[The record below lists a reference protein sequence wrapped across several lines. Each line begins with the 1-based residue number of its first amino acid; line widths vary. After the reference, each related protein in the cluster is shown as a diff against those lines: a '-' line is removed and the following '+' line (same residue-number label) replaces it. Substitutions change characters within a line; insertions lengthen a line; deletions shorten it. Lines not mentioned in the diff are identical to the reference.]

1 MHHLRLAFRTWLGKL
16 PLRSIFPSTMGLARN
31 QARPGSSLA
40 LGGLGLAVVFSGG
53 ALRAESP
60 AGKGVARVDFE
71 VQLDTVS
78 SGFDKQSCW
87 VHPRAGVI
95 PGPTPTVL
103 LTLQKAA
110 IVGSDIFGP
119 LNEMRTEDLGKTW
132 SPPLQHSVTLGARQ
146 EPDGVTV
153 VPSDFWPKWHAKSG
167 KLLGIGHNVRYQN
180 NKVMPSRQRETVY
193 SLYDSSSRSW
203 SPWSTLAMPDA
214 KHFHGAGAGCVQRL
228 DLADGDILLPIYFTP
243 QGEKM
248 SRVIV
253 VRCAFDGQR
262 LTVRELGNELR
273 LDSDRGLGEP
283 SLTVFQGRYYLTI
296 RHDRGAYVS
305 TSFDGLHYD
314 APRPWL
320 WDDGT
325 DLGSYNTQAHWVT
338 HDLGLFLVYT
348 RRGANNDHIPRHR
361 APLFIGQVDPE
372 RLCVIRATERELM
385 PQRGAKLGNFGVT
398 EINEHETWV
407 TDAEWMQTNGP
418 NYADY
423 TECMKYGSDNAV
435 FAARIQ
441 WAIPNRSWS
450 QR

>member
-1 MHHLRLAFRTWLGKL
+1 
-16 PLRSIFPSTMGLARN
+16 
-31 QARPGSSLA
+31 
-40 LGGLGLAVVFSGG
+40 
-53 ALRAESP
+53 
-60 AGKGVARVDFE
+60 
-71 VQLDTVS
+71 
-78 SGFDKQSCW
+78 
-87 VHPRAGVI
+87 
-95 PGPTPTVL
+95 

-132 SPPLQHSVTLGARQ
+132 SPPLQHTYTLGMRQ
-146 EPDGVTV
+146 EADGVTV

-180 NKVMPSRQRETVY
+180 NKVMPQRQRETVY
-193 SLYDSSSRSW
+193 AIYDPNSRQW
-203 SPWSTLAMPDA
+203 SPWSTLRMPDPER
-214 KHFHGAGAGCVQRL
+214 FHGAGAGCVQRL
-228 DLADGDILLPIYFTP
+228 DLADGGILLPIYFTP
-243 QGEKM
+243 RGEKM

-253 VRCAFDGQR
+253 VRCAFDGQLLR
-262 LTVRELGNELR
+262 VRELGNELR
-273 LDSDRGLGEP
+273 LDTDRGLGEP
-283 SLTVFQGRYYLTI
+283 SLTVFQGRYYLTM

-305 TSFDGLHYD
+305 TSLDGLHYD

-325 DLGSYNTQAHWVT
+325 ELGSYNTQAHWVT

-372 RLCVIRATERELM
+372 RQCVLRASERELM

-441 WAIPNRSWS
+441 WATPNRSWS